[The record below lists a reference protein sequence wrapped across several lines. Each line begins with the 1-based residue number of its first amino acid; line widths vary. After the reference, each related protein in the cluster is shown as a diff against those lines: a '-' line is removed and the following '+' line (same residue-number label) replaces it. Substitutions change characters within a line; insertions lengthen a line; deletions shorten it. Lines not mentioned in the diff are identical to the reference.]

1 MCSSVTCFFLHD
13 TPTTEIYTYLHTP
26 SLHDALPI
34 SSNFR
39 LIGSAVIAF
48 QKSRSSCNSIVT
60 ELPEASV
67 IAFQKSRS
75 SCNPS
80 SGWRCCPMV
89 IAFQKSRSS
98 CNLPY
103 LGALQTVVITFQ
115 KLRSS
120 YNPIR
125 HKLTPTNKEKYCK
138 ATRVH
143 VSIVSID

>member
-98 CNLPY
+98 RSEEHTSELPSLMRISY
-103 LGALQTVVITFQ
+103 AVFCLQKKTRHTTVHHQQQI
-115 KLRSS
+115 KKNSPS
-120 YNPIR
+120 YKNN
-125 HKLTPTNKEKYCK
+125 T
-138 ATRVH
+138 
-143 VSIVSID
+143 